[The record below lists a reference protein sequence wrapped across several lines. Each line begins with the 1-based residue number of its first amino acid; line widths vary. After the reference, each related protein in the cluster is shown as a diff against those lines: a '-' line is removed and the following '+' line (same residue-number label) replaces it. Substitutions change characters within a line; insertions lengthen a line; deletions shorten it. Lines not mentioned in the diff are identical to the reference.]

1 MKKILIILAL
11 LLTSSFAQEKVNEQE
26 LLNQR
31 LIVAVKKC
39 SLGGT
44 KWAIENGADKNTISA
59 LFLQAAGYGSI
70 KCAEIAHYLSSIGA
84 DSRGITDLAVKTHK
98 YDKPRVFENK
108 HLNMTIEEVKFDG
121 YSQIRLWSKADET
134 IYI

>member
-1 MKKILIILAL
+1 MKKTLIILAL
-11 LLTSSFAQEKVNEQE
+11 LLTSSFAQEQASEQE

-70 KCAEIAHYLSSIGA
+70 KCAETAHYLSSIGA
-84 DSRGITDLAVKTHK
+84 DSQGITHLDVKTHK
-98 YDKPRVFENK
+98 YDKPKVFENK
-108 HLNMTIEEVKFDG
+108 HLNMTIEEIRFDG
-121 YSQIRLWSKADET
+121 YSKIRLRNKADEP